1 MMYKTRKRIAADIL
15 KCSPKRVRFEP
26 SELESIKEALTKE
39 DMRGLIHDGIISKS
53 SKKGVSRVRAKARQ
67 MKKAKGQRRGA
78 GKRKGT
84 TTSRL
89 PKKERWMLLIRS
101 QREFIRELRDKKL
114 INGETYREMYL
125 KTKGGFFRSKRHIKI
140 YLNERKLIK

>member
-1 MMYKTRKRIAADIL
+1 MMYKTRKRIAASIL

-26 SELESIKEALTKE
+26 KELESIKEALTKE
-39 DMRGLIHDGIISKS
+39 DMRGLIHDGIISKKQ
-53 SKKGVSRVRAKARQ
+53 KKGISRARAKVRQ
-67 MKKAKGQRRGA
+67 KKRTKGQRSGA

-84 TTSRL
+84 TGSRL
-89 PKKERWMLLIRS
+89 PKKTRWMKLIRS
-101 QREFIRELRDKKL
+101 QREFIRELRDNEN